1 MHKFLLGI
9 VGLLLFA
16 SQAARAQTADE
27 IIAKYIQKIGG
38 MEKLQAIK
46 TMRATGKFSGGGGF
60 EAVIVDE
67 SRRPNLQRNEFRI
80 QGMTAVSAFDGKT
93 GWKIEPFQGKK
104 DPESLSEDE
113 LKSYTDGDFD
123 ESLVNYKQKNIKVE
137 YVGKDEFEG
146 SEVFKLKATLPSG
159 TVKHYYLDT
168 DYYVP
173 IKIETKRMIRGAE
186 VESEAILGDYKEV
199 AGVYFPHSFEVGPKG
214 SQFKAKITYE
224 KMEANV
230 ALEDKQFARPA
241 IKAESPAKTPED
253 MQVPKTNEN
262 KNNLPK
268 AEKPP
273 VQNQTN

>member
-1 MHKFLLGI
+1 MHKVLLVI
-9 VGLLLFA
+9 VGLLFFA
-16 SQAARAQTADE
+16 VQGARAQTADE

-60 EAVIVDE
+60 EAVVIDE
-67 SRRPNLQRNEFRI
+67 SRRPNLQRNEFRL
-80 QGMTAVSAFDGKT
+80 QGMTGVSAFDGKT
-93 GWKIEPFQGKK
+93 GWKIEPWNGKK
-104 DPESLSEDE
+104 DAESLSEDE

-159 TVKHYYLDT
+159 TVKHYYMDT

-199 AGVYFPHSFEVGPKG
+199 AGVYFPHSYEVGQKG
-214 SQFKAKITYE
+214 SPNKAKITYE

-230 ALEDKQFARPA
+230 ALDDKQFARPA
-241 IKAESPAKTPED
+241 IKAAPPAKTPED
-253 MQVPKTNEN
+253 AQIPKTKEKQTN
-262 KNNLPK
+262 P
-268 AEKPP
+268 AAMEKPP
-273 VQNQTN
+273 VQNQPN

>member
-1 MHKFLLGI
+1 MRKVLLGI
-9 VGLLLFA
+9 FFSLLFVLPA
-16 SQAARAQTADE
+16 QAQTADE
-27 IIAKYIQKIGG
+27 IIAKYIQRIGG

-46 TMRATGKFSGGGGF
+46 TMRATGKLSGGGGF
-60 EAVIVDE
+60 EAVVVDE
-67 SRRPNLQRNEFRI
+67 SRRPNLARNEFRI

-93 GWKIEPFQGKK
+93 GWKIEPFGGKK

-113 LKSYTDGDFD
+113 LKNYADGDFD
-123 ESLVNYKQKNIKVE
+123 ESLVNYKQKNIRVE

-159 TVKHYYLDT
+159 TVKHYYMDT

-186 VESEAILGDYKEV
+186 VESEMILGDYKEV

-214 SQFKAKITYE
+214 SQNKAKITYE
-224 KMEANV
+224 KIEANV
-230 ALEDKQFARPA
+230 ALDDKQFARPV
-241 IKAESPAKTPED
+241 IKAEPPAKTPED

-262 KNNLPK
+262 KNNPPK
-268 AEKPP
+268 PEKPP
-273 VQNQTN
+273 IQNQTN